1 MEITLTHYLLLGTIL
16 FFIGLYGVLVKK
28 NLIAVLMALEL
39 MLNGVNINLVAA
51 NRYLAPDQPV
61 GQLWAILIM
70 VVAAAEVAIGLALVF
85 AVFRHSG
92 EIELNK
98 FDLLKW

>member
-1 MEITLTHYLLLGTIL
+1 MTITLTHYLLLGTFL
-16 FFIGLYGVLVKK
+16 FLIGLYGVLVKK

-51 NRYLAPDQPV
+51 NRYLTPDQPV
-61 GQLWAILIM
+61 GQLWAILVM

-85 AVFRHSG
+85 VVFRHAG
-92 EIELNK
+92 EIELDK

>member
-1 MEITLTHYLLLGTIL
+1 MQVTLVHYLMLGTLL
-16 FFIGLYGVLVKK
+16 FLIGLYGVLVKK

-51 NRYLAPDQPV
+51 NRYLAPDHPV
-61 GQLWAILIM
+61 GQLWAILVM
-70 VVAAAEVAIGLALVF
+70 VVAAAEVAIGLSLVF
-85 AVFRHSG
+85 VVYHQSG

-98 FDLLKW
+98 FNLLKW

>member
-1 MEITLTHYLLLGTIL
+1 MQIALGHYLFLGLIL
-16 FFIGLYGVLVKK
+16 FSIGLYGVLVKK
-28 NLIAVLMALEL
+28 NLIAVLMAIEL

-51 NRYLAPDQPV
+51 NRYMAPDHPV
-61 GQLWAILIM
+61 GQFWAILVM

-85 AVFRHSG
+85 AVYKHAG